1 MAKDGKRIDQ
11 LRTKYGAT
19 GIDNAARL
27 NPHDFPDL
35 MEWRDAMDQHYARLW
50 LNFTYGGLFTRG
62 ILDERTRLL
71 VVIGQCVAM
80 DEMEQLES
88 HIRSAL
94 AHGATPR
101 EVLEVILQVT
111 VYLGS
116 PKVIRA
122 ARVFRQVITELGRM
136 NEITETQL
144 PLDGR
149 NRERSLERERPTWR
163 VPDERFPQREEMM
176 RKYGWQ
182 GISAGL
188 RLQPTHHA
196 QTVVRLDRIDQ
207 HFLKLWLDFIYA
219 GMYVRG
225 VLDDKTRILC
235 VVGVC
240 VVLDEMTQGE
250 NHLRAALTFGA
261 TPREVLEVVLQST
274 VYAGMPRCLRAAGI
288 LERILEEQ
296 GRTAELTETQLP
308 LPI

>member
-80 DEMEQLES
+80 DEMEHLES